1 MTKTVTVL
9 LNSVRDI
16 VFDVVDN
23 SGKTH
28 YVKILGSGSKIRDDH
43 GVVVPS
49 SHLPGAGSYGVT
61 HNVDAELWAEVERTY
76 GSMSLFKKGFIK
88 ATTPRTEAEDKAELA
103 TKANGE
109 EPAQPQEA
117 KKSGGR
123 KKVAK

>member
-1 MTKTVTVL
+1 MAETVTVL

-28 YVKILGSGSKIRDDH
+28 YVKILGSGSKIRDNR

-61 HNVDAELWAEVERTY
+61 HNVNAELWAEVERTY

-88 ATTPRTEAEDKAELA
+88 ATTPKTEADDKAKLA

-123 KKVAK
+123 KKATK